1 MANRDGIV
9 RYHYV
14 DLVEEGDTQ
23 ERKIADTNES
33 VYWSMEEGGC
43 EGMHKITADG
53 TSKTDIVGISS
64 TDAEGR
70 LAEYE
75 GTSDDF
81 PSAKCVRL
89 RNTSLANN
97 TT

>member
-1 MANRDGIV
+1 
-9 RYHYV
+9 
-14 DLVEEGDTQ
+14 
-23 ERKIADTNES
+23 
-33 VYWSMEEGGC
+33 
-43 EGMHKITADG
+43 MHKITADG

-89 RNTSLANN
+89 RNISQQIILRSLQLNLHIFE
-97 TT
+97 

>member
-1 MANRDGIV
+1 
-9 RYHYV
+9 
-14 DLVEEGDTQ
+14 
-23 ERKIADTNES
+23 
-33 VYWSMEEGGC
+33 
-43 EGMHKITADG
+43 MHKITADG

-89 RNTSLANN
+89 RNISQQVILRSLQLNLHIFE
-97 TT
+97 